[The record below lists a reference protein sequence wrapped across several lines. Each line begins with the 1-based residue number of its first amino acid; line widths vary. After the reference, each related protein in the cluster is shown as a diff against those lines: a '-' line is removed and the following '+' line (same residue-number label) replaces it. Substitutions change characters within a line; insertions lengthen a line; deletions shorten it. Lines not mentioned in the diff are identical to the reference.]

1 MLKIIS
7 VWVNSPTSSYGRD
20 RSLVGHE
27 YQTEQAMCKDL
38 EKLYWFGGGLFVKDL
53 EENTIFRQGK
63 IRIVEYNVV
72 CSCAYAERDPQ
83 YNQAPY
89 EVIITATEVENA

>member
-1 MLKIIS
+1 MIKIIS
-7 VWVNSPTSSYGRD
+7 VWVKNPISSYDRD
-20 RSLVGHE
+20 KSLEGHE

-38 EKLYWFGGGLFVKDL
+38 EKLNWFGGGLFVKDL
-53 EENTIFRQGK
+53 KETTIFRQDK
-63 IRIVEYNVV
+63 IRIVEYNIV

-89 EVIITATEVENA
+89 HVLITAMETV

>member
-7 VWVNSPTSSYGRD
+7 VWVKNPISSYGRD
-20 RSLVGHE
+20 KSLIGHE

-38 EKLYWFGGGLFVKDL
+38 EKLNWFGGGLFVKDL
-53 EENTIFRQGK
+53 EEDTIFRQDK
-63 IRIVEYNVV
+63 IRIVEYNMV

-89 EVIITATEVENA
+89 SVTVIAMEVENV

>member
-7 VWVNSPTSSYGRD
+7 VWVKNPTSSYGRD
-20 RSLVGHE
+20 KSLTGHE

-38 EKLYWFGGGLFVKDL
+38 EKLNWFGGGLFAKDL
-53 EENTIFRQGK
+53 DENTIFRQDR
-63 IRIVEYNVV
+63 IRIVEYDIV

-83 YNQAPY
+83 YNQASY
-89 EVIITATEVENA
+89 HVIVTAMEVENV